1 MIIFKDCFMGVILK
15 YQLHSPMLTKHTTT
29 CRDLPRGMWTYC
41 HVEFSADDGVVQE
54 ADRHAV
60 YPRYERFEAD
70 LIVAGGAELN
80 HGGDLVVVDIFD
92 DHCSR
97 KLLTL

>member
-1 MIIFKDCFMGVILK
+1 MFYGSYFEISAAFPNVNKTHD
-15 YQLHSPMLTKHTTT
+15 
-29 CRDLPRGMWTYC
+29 DLPRGMWTYS